1 MKYCHGPIPRRRRR
15 QSSAGGFTAIGRG
28 QGKGMA
34 PSSARSHCVGTA
46 LLVLTL
52 SGCAHAAHDDS
63 RIRLNQL
70 GFLVDAPKQAVVVA
84 PSGDR
89 FSITDTGSNTVVFEG
104 QLTPAAAW
112 QASGETVRIADFSAL
127 TQPGEYRLAVEGL
140 SQSVTVSIGMD
151 VYAPLAAAALKA
163 FYFNRSGTAL
173 ATAHAGR
180 WARAAGHPDT
190 RVAVHES
197 AASSTRPVGTYLSA
211 PKGWYDAGDYNKY
224 VVNSGISTYTLL
236 AAFEHFP
243 DYHRTQNLDI
253 PESDD
258 AVPDILD
265 EAYWN
270 LHWML
275 AMQDP
280 DDGGVYH
287 KLTTLEFAAAVM
299 PNEAHAQRFVVQKS
313 TAAALNFAAV
323 MAAASRIYSSYE
335 RSFPGLAE
343 RSRKA
348 AGAAYEWALH
358 NPTAVYVQP
367 GDVQTGEYG
376 DNELD
381 DEFFWAATEL
391 YLATGKAAYLDDVE
405 SYAAPISTPN
415 WQQVAGL
422 AYLSLHTHNESLP
435 DVWQARVVEEFARYA
450 QTLTERH
457 ERSAYGIA
465 YGGDLDDFHWGG
477 TGTAMNQSLLLI
489 RAFVSTGER
498 RYLDAAS
505 ANFDY
510 VFGRNATGY
519 SFVTGFG
526 QHTPM
531 HIHHRVSAA
540 DGIPEP
546 VPGLLVGGPNTNGQ
560 DGCKYPSELP
570 ARSYL
575 DDWCS
580 YTTNEVAIN
589 WNAPL
594 VYVAT
599 ALQAL
604 ARRSTD

>member
-1 MKYCHGPIPRRRRR
+1 MSADR
-15 QSSAGGFTAIGRG
+15 QSTS
-28 QGKGMA
+28 
-34 PSSARSHCVGTA
+34 V
-46 LLVLTL
+46 L
-52 SGCAHAAHDDS
+52 SGAAYLPCVLAVLVGSILTGGAHAAREDS
-63 RIRLNQL
+63 PIRLNQL
-70 GFLVDAPKQAVVVA
+70 GFLVDATKQAVVAA

-89 FSITDTGSNTVVFEG
+89 FSISDAGGNTVVFEG
-104 QLTPAAAW
+104 ELTPAAEW
-112 QASGETVRIADFSAL
+112 PASGETVRIADFSAL
-127 TQPGEYRLAVEGL
+127 TRPGEYRLAVDGL
-140 SQSVTVSIGMD
+140 SQSVTVSIGVD
-151 VYAPLAAAALKA
+151 VYAPLAAGTLKA

-173 ATAHAGR
+173 AKAHAGR

-190 RVAVHES
+190 RVAIHES
-197 AASSTRPVGTYLSA
+197 AASPTRPAGTYLSA
-211 PKGWYDAGDYNKY
+211 SKGWYDAGDYNKY

-236 AAFEHFP
+236 AAYEHFP
-243 DYHRTQNLDI
+243 NYQRTQHLDI
-253 PESDD
+253 PESDN

-275 AMQDP
+275 AMQDS

-299 PNEAHAQRFVVQKS
+299 PNETRAQRFVVQKS

-323 MAAASRIYSSYE
+323 MAVASRIYASHE
-335 RSFPGLAE
+335 RSFPGLAG
-343 RSRKA
+343 RSRQA
-348 AGAAYEWALH
+348 AAAAYEWALH
-358 NPTAVYVQP
+358 NPAAVYVQP
-367 GDVQTGEYG
+367 DDIRTGEYG

-422 AYLSLHTHNESLP
+422 AYLSLHTHEERLP
-435 DVWQARVVEEFARYA
+435 DVWQARVAEELTGHA
-450 QTLTERH
+450 QTLAERRK
-457 ERSAYGIA
+457 RSAYGIA
-465 YGGDLDDFHWGG
+465 YGSNRDDFHWGG

-489 RAFVSTGER
+489 RGFVSTGER

-505 ANFDY
+505 ANLDY
-510 VFGRNATGY
+510 VLGRNATGY

-526 QHTPM
+526 RHKPM

-560 DGCKYPSELP
+560 DGCHYPSELP

-604 ARRSTD
+604 AGPLTD